1 LSATVEPQSDI
12 EDSESFARHV
22 SVSRERGP
30 AARMPALQSSGV
42 IASLLAIVLLVTAC
56 LSPGI
61 AQQPKDSVDI
71 PPLASLLKWNWAAD
85 KPWKDGLSEV
95 AEYDASAVEEGR
107 LVRTRRI
114 IVTDLADMNR
124 ETGTRASWP
133 YVGKPIV
140 EALRQRDFSLPTAAD
155 PGLTAMVD
163 VFADRRNP
171 SRLLRMSIS
180 RTQWK
185 GALTRDFD
193 FWRDTPTESWSSPLD
208 TEGAGSRTV
217 DSASIALFEE
227 QLPLVLRG
235 LEFKDG
241 AEGWLT
247 LYRPVSTGDTTA
259 PATSPG
265 VATIT
270 RESTMPRFP
279 LRDLG
284 TTPPWRV
291 TIECGDGRKLIYLFS
306 ADPAHTMLSFEHSD
320 GRTLAISALG
330 RRVFQE

>member
-1 LSATVEPQSDI
+1 MGETPMPPSWCNLSVQRSL
-12 EDSESFARHV
+12 AR
-22 SVSRERGP
+22 RKTLALTLLT
-30 AARMPALQSSGV
+30 AA
-42 IASLLAIVLLVTAC
+42 VLSTAC
-56 LSPGI
+56 LSTSI
-61 AQQPKDSVDI
+61 AQQPHSEDQI
-71 PPLASLLKWNWAAD
+71 PPLASLLKWNWAAE

-95 AEYDASAVEEGR
+95 AEYDASSVEEGR
-107 LVRTRRI
+107 LVRSRHI
-114 IVTDLADMNR
+114 IVTEPADMNR

-133 YVGKPIV
+133 YVGKPII
-140 EALRQRDFSLPTAAD
+140 ETLRQREFTLPNEAAQ
-155 PGLTAMVD
+155 GLPAMVD
-163 VFADRRNP
+163 IFADRRNP
-171 SRLLRMSIS
+171 SRLLRMNIT
-180 RTQWK
+180 RTNWE

-193 FWRDTPTESWSSPLD
+193 FWRDTPTETWSSPRD

-270 RESTMPRFP
+270 REATMPRLP
-279 LRDLG
+279 LRSLDVA
-284 TTPPWRV
+284 PPWRV
-291 TIECGDGRKLIYLFS
+291 TIECGDGRKLIYLF
-306 ADPAHTMLSFEHSD
+306 AAETPHTMLSFEHSD
-320 GRTLAISALG
+320 GRTMAVSALG